1 MESLFRCPLCAQPL
15 DRQDTRYLCPQGHSF
30 DRAAAGYVHLL
41 PANKKHAKDPGDDKG
56 MAAAR
61 TRFLSGDYYAP
72 LRDALAELALTY
84 APDHPTI
91 LDAGCGEG
99 YYSAA
104 LFQRLA
110 QAGKAPRMAGVDLSK
125 HALRRAAKRSK
136 EVEFAV
142 ASVYDLPVA
151 DAAADL
157 LVNCFSPLALEE
169 FLRVLKPGGYYFYV
183 VPGAEHLWQLKQ
195 VLYDNPYPNQEKLTP
210 YPGLTYREV
219 RKIDQVIRLTDP
231 QAIQDLFQMTPYFWK
246 TPKEGAARLAAL
258 SELETTI
265 SFRIH
270 VFTKEAQA
278 V

>member
-15 DRQDTRYLCPQGHSF
+15 DRQETRYLCPQGHSF

-72 LRDALAELALTY
+72 LRDALADLALTY
-84 APDHPTI
+84 APDHPCI

-104 LFQRLA
+104 LYRRLA
-110 QAGKAPRMAGVDLSK
+110 AAGKGPRMAGVDLSK
-125 HALRRAAKRSK
+125 HALRRAAKREK
-136 EVEFAV
+136 DVEFAV

-151 DAAADL
+151 DTAADL

-169 FLRVLKPGGYYFYV
+169 FLRVLKPGGLYFYV

-195 VLYDNPYPNQEKLTP
+195 VLYDEPYPNQEKLTP
-210 YPGLTYREV
+210 YPGFTYREV
-219 RKIDQVIRLTDP
+219 RKIDQTIHLPDT
-231 QAIQDLFQMTPYFWK
+231 QTILDLFQMTPYFWK

-258 SELETTI
+258 PELETTI

-270 VFTKEAQA
+270 VFVKTAE
-278 V
+278 